1 MDKKG
6 NIFSINVKV
15 SYVFIIPY
23 GEGKGGSLR

>member
-6 NIFSINVKV
+6 NIFSIKVKV
-15 SYVFIIPY
+15 SYVFITPY

>member
-6 NIFSINVKV
+6 NILSINVKV

>member
-1 MDKKG
+1 MDKKE

>member
-15 SYVFIIPY
+15 SYVFIISY